1 MRQLRRRR
9 QEGQPI
15 VGRMR
20 EFGEGISSR
29 TSKELVCSLLG
40 SKSNGDSVGSRRE
53 MSDSILRGE

>member
-40 SKSNGDSVGSRRE
+40 SKSNGTLWEVGER
-53 MSDSILRGE
+53 